1 MSLTHKCLLVDIFLT
16 RSLSKSL
23 AFYEFASINFKPW
36 LFLSICLGGQ
46 WNSTLSL
53 LDFFPY
59 IKLYSLVKFVNVRNL
74 SVVPV
79 NNL

>member
-23 AFYEFASINFKPW
+23 AFYEFASINFEPW
-36 LFLSICLGGQ
+36 LSLSICLGGQ

-59 IKLYSLVKFVNVRNL
+59 IEIVFSCEVCKCQKLVCCS
-74 SVVPV
+74 SE
-79 NNL
+79 